1 MIEFKTLRELAGRK
15 PSGQV
20 IMNKKID
27 KVPVK
32 ITKEMNRFVVYI
44 DNDRLD
50 AYRSQREA
58 EKMAKEFVKQY
69 IFNRPLTA

>member
-1 MIEFKTLRELAGRK
+1 MKTFVQLRELAGRK
-15 PSGQV
+15 PTGD
-20 IMNKKID
+20 IIFNKKID
-27 KVPVK
+27 RIPVK

-69 IFNRPLTA
+69 KG

>member
-1 MIEFKTLRELAGRK
+1 MIEFKSLRELAGRK

-69 IFNRPLTA
+69 KG

>member
-20 IMNKKID
+20 VMNKKID
-27 KVPVK
+27 RIPVK
-32 ITKEMNRFVVYI
+32 ITKEMNKFVVYI

-50 AYRSQREA
+50 AYSSKQEA

-69 IFNRPLTA
+69 KG